1 MKKHVKKT
9 FAFVLTIFLMF
20 TGMLF
25 TPNNEL
31 HVDALSNKKSSRKIN
46 ENEGIS
52 KIFSSKFVTALSDIA
67 NVIGRIFG
75 GKVNTKKPT
84 NIDTSFTSCWMK
96 YLKDDAKLKDILIP
110 GSHDSGTYSMAPS
123 TGLNLIGKAAQTQ
136 EMNIYNQA
144 KVGARYFNIRARA
157 LSESVV
163 VSHGVVNGC
172 KVSKVLKSFLNFIKD
187 NPSEVIVLRI
197 SHSSS
202 SAIKKIMAL
211 PEMKSIFEKS
221 LTKSMCS
228 NYGSDYS
235 LLSMKQLRDSKVNFV
250 IISDYND
257 DHFQKTE
264 NLHDIY
270 TEKTRE
276 SNSTDIMVNQE
287 LKNLSDAPSYKMVN
301 ITPIHTSTT
310 KEFFLN
316 KASPLAWENKISK
329 YRNEKLLA
337 SDLFRKKA
345 NIVSLDALYH
355 NAKFVKTLID
365 INKERYLMN

>member
-1 MKKHVKKT
+1 MKKHIKKT
-9 FAFVLTIFLMF
+9 FAFMLTIFLMF

-25 TPNNEL
+25 TQNNEL
-31 HVDALSNKKSSRKIN
+31 HVDALSNKKSSRKVN
-46 ENEGIS
+46 KHDGTS
-52 KIFSSKFVTALSDIA
+52 KIFYSKFVTTISKIA
-67 NVIGRIFG
+67 NVVGRIFG

-110 GSHDSGTYSMAPS
+110 GSHDSGTYSMAPT
-123 TGLNLIGKAAQTQ
+123 TGLNLIGKAVQIQ
-136 EMNIYNQA
+136 EMDIYNQA
-144 KVGARYFNIRARA
+144 KVGARCFNIRARA
-157 LSESVV
+157 LSDSVV
-163 VSHGVVNGC
+163 ISHDIVNGC
-172 KVSKVLKSFLNFIKD
+172 KVSDVLKSFLNFIKD
-187 NPSEVIVLRI
+187 NPSEVIILHI
-197 SHSSS
+197 THSSS
-202 SAIKKIMAL
+202 IAIKKIIEL

-228 NYGSDYS
+228 NYGLDYP

-257 DHFQKTE
+257 EHFHETW

-355 NAKFVKTLID
+355 NAKFVKTIID